1 MRWRALGERQQGRA
15 KSIVVVRVAVIV
27 ARIEHPGVTTVV
39 VVPASIWP
47 TVVSLREVAVIV
59 APGLVVRGNRRW

>member
-1 MRWRALGERQQGRA
+1 MRWRALGERQQRRT

-27 ARIEHPGVTTVV
+27 ARIEHPVDTTVV
-39 VVPASIWP
+39 IVTASIWP

>member
-39 VVPASIWP
+39 IVTASIWP

>member
-1 MRWRALGERQQGRA
+1 MRWRALGERQQRRA
-15 KSIVVVRVAVIV
+15 KSIVAVRVAAIV
-27 ARIEHPGVTTVV
+27 TQIEHPGVTTVV

-59 APGLVVRGNRRW
+59 APGLVVRGNRR